1 MTTKKSFFIALV
13 ALSFCITLTAQA
25 QHVRAEPEHPAV
37 WSMFIGQQMAESL
50 ASPSAE
56 IRAKALE
63 HVIHLA
69 RSFSEEL
76 DLTEAV
82 PALLSIYREDPDE
95 RCRLAAVAGLH
106 AIAEEGGLQ
115 QVRLGIARQTS
126 QRVQHAAMAVLMDY
140 YGPETFEGA
149 EDMAAIAESV
159 RAYYRMERLTP
170 PAIAAGN

>member
-1 MTTKKSFFIALV
+1 MTTKNFFIALI
-13 ALSFCITLTAQA
+13 ALSFCFTVTAQA
-25 QHVRAEPEHPAV
+25 QHVRAEPDRPAV
-37 WSMFIGQQMAESL
+37 WSQFIGQQMAQSL
-50 ASPSAE
+50 ESPSEE
-56 IRAKALE
+56 IRTKALE

-69 RSFSEEL
+69 RSFGEEL

-82 PALLSIYREDPDE
+82 PALLSVYRDDPDE

-106 AIAEEGGLQ
+106 AVADEGGLQ

-126 QRVQHAAMAVLMDY
+126 KRVQHAAMAVLMDF

>member
-1 MTTKKSFFIALV
+1 MTTKNFSIALV

-25 QHVRAEPEHPAV
+25 QHVRAEPERPAV

-63 HVIHLA
+63 HIIHLA
-69 RSFSEEL
+69 HSFGEDL

-82 PALLSIYREDPDE
+82 PALLSIYRDDPDE

-106 AIAEEGGLQ
+106 AIADEGGLQ

-126 QRVQHAAMAVLMDY
+126 KHVQHAAMAVLMDF
-140 YGPETFEGA
+140 YGSGTFEGA
-149 EDMAAIAESV
+149 EDMAAIAKSV
-159 RAYYRMERLTP
+159 RAYYQAARLTP